1 VTDESASAGM
11 SRRRLLG
18 SAAAAVPFA
27 ALPFLLTACKG
38 VQALGTPP
46 PPAPDIRLLQA
57 TITAEELLVARYAA
71 AIAQLPASGTTAPA
85 ALAAMHAVQAEHS
98 EHLSQLRT
106 RLIEPAGVHF
116 RRTSHSLPPSAVP
129 SGSAAD
135 ILAALASAE
144 QAASDRLISQLAV
157 LPPALA
163 QLFASIAASEATH
176 APFLQAAGV
185 AS

>member
-1 VTDESASAGM
+1 MTDESAGAGL

-18 SAAAAVPFA
+18 SAVAAVPVA

-46 PPAPDIRLLQA
+46 PPPPDIRLLQA
-57 TITAEELLVARYAA
+57 TITAEELMLARCTA

-85 ALAAMHAVQAEHS
+85 ALAAVRSVQAEHS
-98 EHLSQLRT
+98 EHLSQLRA
-106 RLIEPAGVHF
+106 RLIEPSGLHAPH
-116 RRTSHSLPPSAVP
+116 TSPSLPPSAVAQ
-129 SGSAAD
+129 GSLAD
-135 ILAALASAE
+135 ILAALAIAE
-144 QAASDRLISQLAV
+144 QAASDRLIGQLAG

-176 APFLQAAGV
+176 APFLQAAGG
-185 AS
+185 A